1 MTARIASGLRLLAG
15 QAMRLAPVIFLAGCV
30 SLTPS
35 TNRPLR
41 LDAQGLPDFESNY
54 GLAPYA
60 EKVAEG
66 ELTSEDAA
74 GSDILLFVTFSGG
87 GKRSAAFA
95 HGALRGLR
103 DVRLHPPD
111 GRSISMLNALDYLAG
126 VSGGSFPAAHFGLY
140 RDQSF
145 DTFPTDFLHVDLNAF
160 IWGIYLLPWNW
171 SWLVDPATGTNDYMA
186 RVYDKLMFHGAT
198 FGDLLKKGRPIVSIT
213 ATDIT
218 NGATFPFLGTN
229 FGLLCSDL
237 NSYPVADAV
246 AASNAFPV
254 LFSPVNLRN
263 YAGRCHGLRP
273 PLASAPSATLP
284 ETESSAAR
292 RRELAR
298 LHDVYADAELTHWVH
313 LSDGGIADNLA
324 LRGLL
329 NFFIALQAEGDLF
342 RKVALSTRRI
352 LVISVDGESAPPSA
366 LGRKRFVGGLMEVV
380 SAATGTQIDAYNF
393 ETLALARE
401 QVQHL
406 TDRVSSERCAAGP
419 VINGHPCDDVRGT
432 MVHLALSDISDPAWR
447 DRLSSIPTGLTI
459 PDDDADALVHYGEDL
474 VRTDATINAVAAE
487 ADFDPRGPAVVTFP
501 KDWVPKSH
509 PSRNAPG
516 TSR

>member
-1 MTARIASGLRLLAG
+1 VT
-15 QAMRLAPVIFLAGCV
+15 
-30 SLTPS
+30 LTPS

-41 LDAQGLPDFESNY
+41 LDAQGRPDFESNY

-60 EKVAEG
+60 EKVAAG
-66 ELTSEDAA
+66 ELTSDDAA

-103 DVRLHPPD
+103 DVRLRPPD

-140 RDQSF
+140 RDKSF
-145 DTFPTDFLHVDLNAF
+145 ETFPTEFLHVDLNAY

-186 RVYDKLMFHGAT
+186 RVYDKLMFHRAT
-198 FGDLLKKGRPIVSIT
+198 FGDLLKRGRPIISIT
-213 ATDIT
+213 ATDIA
-218 NGATFPFLGTN
+218 NGATYPFLGTN

-263 YAGRCHGLRP
+263 YAERCKGLRP

-284 ETESSAAR
+284 ETESAAAR

-298 LHDVYADAELTHWVH
+298 LHDIYADPQRTRWVH

-329 NFFIALQAEGDLF
+329 DFFIALQAEG
-342 RKVALSTRRI
+342 VC
-352 LVISVDGESAPPSA
+352 SVKCP
-366 LGRKRFVGGLMEVV
+366 
-380 SAATGTQIDAYNF
+380 
-393 ETLALARE
+393 
-401 QVQHL
+401 
-406 TDRVSSERCAAGP
+406 
-419 VINGHPCDDVRGT
+419 
-432 MVHLALSDISDPAWR
+432 
-447 DRLSSIPTGLTI
+447 
-459 PDDDADALVHYGEDL
+459 
-474 VRTDATINAVAAE
+474 
-487 ADFDPRGPAVVTFP
+487 
-501 KDWVPKSH
+501 
-509 PSRNAPG
+509 
-516 TSR
+516 